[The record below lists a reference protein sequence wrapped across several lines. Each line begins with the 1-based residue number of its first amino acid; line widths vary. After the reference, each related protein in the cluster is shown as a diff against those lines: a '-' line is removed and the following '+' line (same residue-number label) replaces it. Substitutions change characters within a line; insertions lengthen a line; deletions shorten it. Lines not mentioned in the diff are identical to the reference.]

1 MKQAGAKTFR
11 ALQGN
16 DNTQYFLLP
25 CFIHENKS
33 TFTNQGTAPVG
44 PMHQQQREL
53 CQPSEPWFHGHC
65 GDGSTVGLHD
75 LSGPLQL

>member
-1 MKQAGAKTFR
+1 MGEVQPYGRPKKRRKGNFLKQAGAKTFR

-25 CFIHENKS
+25 RFIHENKS

-44 PMHQQQREL
+44 PMHQQ
-53 CQPSEPWFHGHC
+53 
-65 GDGSTVGLHD
+65 
-75 LSGPLQL
+75 